1 MDRYTAKVGTKSV
14 TVKEAKFGW
23 DVTVFVTDAG
33 GRRETANYKATGSP
47 LTVLAEALN

>member
-23 DVTVFVTDAG
+23 DVIIHITDSN
-33 GRRETANYKATGSP
+33 GRREIDNYNVAGSP
-47 LTVLAEALN
+47 LTVLAEALR